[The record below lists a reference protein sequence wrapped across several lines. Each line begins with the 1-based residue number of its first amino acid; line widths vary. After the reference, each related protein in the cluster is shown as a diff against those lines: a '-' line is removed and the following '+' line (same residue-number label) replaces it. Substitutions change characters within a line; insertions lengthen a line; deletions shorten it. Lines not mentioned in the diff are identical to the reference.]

1 MKISI
6 VTPTFN
12 SEKTILD
19 TCKSITSQTYQDF
32 EHIVIDNY
40 STDKTID
47 LIKKHYQDHKLD
59 NHLKIIIEKDK
70 GISDAFNKGIN
81 RATGE
86 IVAILNSDDF
96 YLNSNL
102 FYDISKIFLDGKI
115 NLVHGKMLFQ
125 DEMNGSNIREPLLCP
140 IQFAMPFNHPTCFV
154 RKSLYV
160 RFGLF
165 KLDYR
170 FAMDYEWVVRFYND
184 REDSQESYY
193 FDKYVMTLM
202 RGDGVSNANEIKA
215 VEEFKRALI
224 ENNKWNNEAATAFKN
239 RVFRV
244 KLKIFLNK
252 YNLFF
257 PIKIW
262 RAFKWR

>member
-12 SEKTILD
+12 SAKTVID
-19 TCKSITSQTYQDF
+19 TCKSITDQSYQNY
-32 EHIVIDNY
+32 EHIIVDNC
-40 STDKTID
+40 SSDNTIE
-47 LIKKHYQDHKLD
+47 LIKKHYKDCNQLD
-59 NHLKIIIEKDK
+59 KLKIYVEKDK
-70 GISDAFNKGIN
+70 GISDAFNKGIS
-81 RATGE
+81 RATGD

-96 YLNSNL
+96 YQNSNL
-102 FYDISKIFLDGKI
+102 FFDVCEVFQNKNI
-115 NLVHGKMLFQ
+115 NLVHGKMFFQ
-125 DEMNGSNIREPLLCP
+125 DEFNGSNIREPLLCP

-154 RKSLYV
+154 RKSLYD

-170 FAMDYEWVVRFYND
+170 YAMDYEWVVRFYNNKS
-184 REDSQESYY
+184 DSNGAFY

-202 RGDGVSNANEIKA
+202 RGDGVSTASEIKA
-215 VEEFKRALI
+215 VEEFKRALL
-224 ENNKWNNEAATAFKN
+224 ENNKWNDEAATAYKN
-239 RVFRV
+239 RAFRV
-244 KLKIFLNK
+244 KMKIFLNK

-262 RAFKWR
+262 RALKWR